1 MSNVKSYEELA
12 EIGYL
17 AYCKAAGLKPV
28 PFHQGDPAHQAHWM
42 AVARQLWAEFAAMH

>member
-12 EIGYL
+12 DIAYL
-17 AYCKAAGLKPV
+17 AYCKAAGIAPV
-28 PFHQGDPAHQAHWM
+28 PFSLGSPEHQAHWV